1 MAILADKPKEALRH
15 TVLAYGPS
23 KAGKTESV
31 GKLATLGYNLH
42 WFDVEDGA
50 LTLSKLPEEAKRR
63 INLYSIKDTAEN
75 SYAAKTLLKVLNWR
89 NNGPKSLCIQHGLL
103 DCPSCKKEEK
113 PFDSFDI
120 TKLGLNDII
129 VIDSLTQLSDSI
141 LNSLLASPENKPEYD
156 HWRNLGVKLDS
167 VVDWMKAAPCHVIM
181 ITHEQDIEMEDGRN
195 KLTAVGG
202 TKNYARNLPRHFSH
216 VVYFS
221 VVNKSHTAQ
230 SKSVALNGVV
240 TGSRTDA
247 DVTKDPTNP
256 LGVIFPKLATA

>member
-1 MAILADKPKEALRH
+1 MPVLSTIPPQNLRQ

-31 GKLATLGYNLH
+31 GKLATLGYNLW

-50 LTLSKLPEEAKRR
+50 LTLSKLPNDAKERVH
-63 INLYSIKDTAEN
+63 LYSIKDTAEN
-75 SYAAKTLLKVLNWR
+75 SYAAKTLLPILNWR
-89 NNGPKSLCIQHGLL
+89 NVGPKELCLAHGMLN
-103 DCPSCKKEEK
+103 CPSCKKEAK
-113 PFDSFDI
+113 PFETFDI
-120 TKLGLNDII
+120 TKLGLRDII

-141 LNSLLASPENKPEYD
+141 LNSLLSSPETKPEFD

-167 VVDWMKAAPCHVIM
+167 VVDWMKAAPCHVVV

-202 TKNYARNLPRHFSH
+202 TKNYARNLPRHFAH

-221 VVNKSHTAQ
+221 VVNKKHTAQ

-247 DVTKDPTNP
+247 DVEKDAANP
-256 LGVIFPKLATA
+256 LAVIFPRLTTA